1 MLRASVLTTAV
12 KLYMK
17 RCKLTKE
24 RATELY
30 RVLNNHQMEL
40 EQQGMDHWM
49 LRKTIKEEKAVAD
62 AEIEEY
68 QSQQWR
74 AYETSNREHEKCERY
89 CREQRDEARA
99 HSKTSRRM
107 SERCTNSTIGRI
119 R

>member
-1 MLRASVLTTAV
+1 MATGKCLSRIPRRPAKRAALE
-12 KLYMK
+12 K
-17 RCKLTKE
+17 RLANVQRWADAARKLTKE

-68 QSQQWR
+68 QSQQ
-74 AYETSNREHEKCERY
+74 
-89 CREQRDEARA
+89 
-99 HSKTSRRM
+99 
-107 SERCTNSTIGRI
+107 
-119 R
+119 